1 MIQRFEFTCMTSR
14 TYSCNKLKEMVLVS
28 IYQEL
33 QLPCCLAFQFCNPS
47 RLGTP
52 RSLVRTHLLNVFRVV
67 GSHWHHVKKAVVTR
81 NTGSFKCPLVN
92 IMYYFIP
99 WSFSQDLENW
109 MGGYQALGSRKAQ
122 YTQAHTDVNT
132 HTRIYV
138 CIYVCAHILKASLMG
153 LFSIILTLWMCWT
166 LLIRWLGFT
175 LCQWI
180 SPSNIAKLLKEGS
193 VKRFILWRRI
203 THISREL
210 SLGPFQICENENIVF
225 QRFWP
230 VWGYRS
236 WSYQI
241 DFNAT
246 VDTDCR
252 NIKVRRDQKVP
263 QALTLLRQCS
273 QGPAAALCLSASEA
287 NHVHMQTSSLGFMCN
302 SFLPYC
308 KNQ

>member
-1 MIQRFEFTCMTSR
+1 MPPSEYYVLLHPMKLQSRPRKLNGRLPGLGFKESPIHTGTYRREHTHKNICM
-14 TYSCNKLKEMVLVS
+14 YICV
-28 IYQEL
+28 
-33 QLPCCLAFQFCNPS
+33 C
-47 RLGTP
+47 
-52 RSLVRTHLLNVFRVV
+52 
-67 GSHWHHVKKAVVTR
+67 
-81 NTGSFKCPLVN
+81 
-92 IMYYFIP
+92 
-99 WSFSQDLENW
+99 
-109 MGGYQALGSRKAQ
+109 
-122 YTQAHTDVNT
+122 T
-132 HTRIYV
+132 HTKSFTDGT
-138 CIYVCAHILKASLMG
+138 ILNN
-153 LFSIILTLWMCWT
+153 LTLCMCWT

-230 VWGYRS
+230 VWGYRP

-241 DFNAT
+241 DLNAT